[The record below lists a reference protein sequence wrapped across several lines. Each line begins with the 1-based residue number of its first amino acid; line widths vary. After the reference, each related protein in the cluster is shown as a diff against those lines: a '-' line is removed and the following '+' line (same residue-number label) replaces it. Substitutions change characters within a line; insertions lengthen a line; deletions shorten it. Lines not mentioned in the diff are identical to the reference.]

1 MSQENTQLTKVQGY
15 NPKAQMIFSEPIAGS
30 VPNSTPK
37 IEFKRI
43 NISTKN
49 ADGSIGELILPT
61 EKLFSFGVSENVSQE
76 SGKVTGYTFPL
87 CMYTREDPKDEEKEW
102 VDVFN
107 QIVDNCIDHLVDNRE
122 EIELFE
128 LQRSDLTKA
137 KGGLNPMYWRK
148 ETVKDEQSGKKVLR
162 NVEGQGPTLYTKL
175 IYSKKNQ
182 KFLTDFFNKS
192 DEPLDASELMG
203 KYCYANTAIKI
214 ESIFMSGTGKLS
226 LQVKLY
232 EAVIELMKTGK
243 QRLLDRPRATSKV
256 LSAKSSENTSSL
268 LEDDNENDSDG
279 SLVDDNEQEKE
290 KVEVDPQPK
299 KIVRRVKKVIK

>member
-43 NISTKN
+43 NITTKN
-49 ADGSIGELILPT
+49 PDGSIGELILPT

-87 CMYTREDPKDEEKEW
+87 CMYTRDSPTDSEQQW
-102 VDVFN
+102 VETFN
-107 QIVDNCIDHLVDNRE
+107 QIVDNCIDHLVENRE

-175 IYSKKNQ
+175 IYSKKNE
-182 KFLTDFFNKS
+182 KFLTDFFNSS

-203 KYCYANTAIKI
+203 KYCYANAAIKI
-214 ESIFMSGTGKLS
+214 ESVFMSGTGKLS

-243 QRLLDRPRATSKV
+243 QRLLSRPQSTSKV
-256 LSAKSSENTSSL
+256 LAAKASDDTSQL
-268 LEDDNENDSDG
+268 LDGNESDG
-279 SLVDDNEQEKE
+279 SLIDELEINKTEH
-290 KVEVDPQPK
+290 VENVIPVK
-299 KIVRRVKKVIK
+299 KTIRRVKKVVK